1 MNHSSESSSSSS
13 SAIPPRTRRTRF
25 VCISDTHNCTVKLPK
40 GDVLIHCGDLTN
52 QGSFS
57 ELKKQ
62 VTWLEKA
69 DFECKLIIAGNHDLT
84 LDTDFFEQFGG
95 YFHNNT
101 PQNPVDCQNLLTQS
115 KPLIYLQHSSQ
126 VIKLTSPSGPKTTF
140 SVFGS
145 PYIPSCGKWAFQY
158 PRSDSAAAEA
168 KWNDIPL
175 DTDILITHGPARTH
189 RDESRHRESVGCESL
204 RQAMWRVRPRLALC
218 GHVHEAR
225 GVERV
230 CWDLSNKFVRYKEL
244 ANTFQWEDPG
254 VGNEKNCLVDLTIR
268 GGLALDNDGSKVPSS
283 ISSLSPLP
291 CESTP
296 VAHVANGSMTMTQPE
311 TRGMTGAMSEGASP
325 GLGTRGLSGSPTS
338 ARSDG
343 PGLIGRLGRRET
355 CIVNCAIQAASYPH
369 TGPRKLHKPIVV
381 DIDLPVWDN
390 HS

>member
-1 MNHSSESSSSSS
+1 GARSKVIVDGTS
-13 SAIPPRTRRTRF
+13 
-25 VCISDTHNCTVKLPK
+25 ISDTHNCTVKLPK

-69 DFECKLIIAGNHDLT
+69 DFECKLVIAGNHDLT
-84 LDTDFFEQFGG
+84 LDTDFFEQYGD

-101 PQNPVDCQNLLTQS
+101 PQNPVDCQNLLTHS
-115 KPLIYLQHSSQ
+115 KPLIYLQHSGQ
-126 VIKLTSPSGPKTTF
+126 VIKLTSPSGPRTTF
-140 SVFGS
+140 NVFGS

-158 PRSDSAAAEA
+158 PRSDSTTAESI
-168 KWNDIPL
+168 WNDIPL
-175 DTDILITHGPARTH
+175 NTDILITHGPARTH

-230 CWDLSNKFVRYKEL
+230 RWDLSNKFVRYKEL
-244 ANTFQWEDPG
+244 ATTFQWEDPG
-254 VGNEKNCLVDLTIR
+254 VGNEKNCLVDLTAR
-268 GGLALDNDGSKVPSS
+268 GGMPLDNDGSKVSS
-283 ISSLSPLP
+283 SSPFPMISS
-291 CESTP
+291 TP
-296 VAHVANGSMTMTQPE
+296 ASLVAEGSAMMTRTKTQG
-311 TRGMTGAMSEGASP
+311 TIGTMSEGASP

-343 PGLIGRLGRRET
+343 TGLISRLGRRET
-355 CIVNCAIQAASYPH
+355 CVVNCAIQAASYPH
-369 TGPRKLHKPIVV
+369 SGPRRLHKPIVV
-381 DIDLPVWDN
+381 DIDLPIWEN
-390 HS
+390 NS